1 MPQPYQPPAKYRTPL
16 HWTHRRRFILTHFN
30 LSDTDIRSISE
41 IIVGDA
47 GGFYPYISGP
57 KIVETFN
64 TEFGFNDSYEWGN
77 APTRWRYAAEK
88 IRFLLSAER
97 ADEFFSHMLSHRFMM
112 ARCQCGEV
120 KAREKVQSVLE
131 EFKRIVKPS
140 SLDITGTDGNYHLV
154 KTDNDLIFLGKG
166 GFAQVYYQKSTGLVV
181 KKLKRDLVVDE
192 SSRHRFKRE
201 FKIMKSLFDVEGVL
215 NVYDYSRED
224 CSYTMET
231 GDATLSDRAQDLTD
245 QQKIEVLRELLQ
257 TMGIVH
263 SRNIIH
269 RDISPTNIFFVGE
282 KIKVADFGLGKN
294 LETLSSYRTS
304 STNNFGQYYFCA
316 PEQLIYLK
324 DGDKRS
330 DVYSLGRLINYVM
343 TGHPA
348 HFSHRFRGISE
359 KATSQEPSNRYK
371 DANELL
377 EAFDRKDS
385 LSMDENHRKRILN
398 SMKAGVIEEDSI
410 GWILEKNPRELCDF
424 ILKSKWACDWL
435 IGFAQL
441 SSSYAAF
448 VIDSAQ
454 SGMKE
459 ACGSSFEANDP
470 FADIAF
476 GVLMGKAPFDVKE
489 RACRILSY
497 AAWTVNRFHAQDLIK
512 KAENQGIDPML
523 EDLLRKN
530 N

>member
-1 MPQPYQPPAKYRTPL
+1 M
-16 HWTHRRRFILTHFN
+16 THFN

-88 IRFLLSAER
+88 IRFLLSVER

-154 KTDNDLIFLGKG
+154 KTDNDLISLGEG

-224 CSYTMET
+224 CSCTMET

-257 TMGIVH
+257 TMRIVH

-330 DVYSLGRLINYVM
+330 DVYSLGRLI
-343 TGHPA
+343 
-348 HFSHRFRGISE
+348 
-359 KATSQEPSNRYK
+359 TSR
-371 DANELL
+371 
-377 EAFDRKDS
+377 
-385 LSMDENHRKRILN
+385 
-398 SMKAGVIEEDSI
+398 V
-410 GWILEKNPRELCDF
+410 
-424 ILKSKWACDWL
+424 
-435 IGFAQL
+435 QL
-441 SSSYAAF
+441 SP
-448 VIDSAQ
+448 SAKDH
-454 SGMKE
+454 SRP
-459 ACGSSFEANDP
+459 SP
-470 FADIAF
+470 
-476 GVLMGKAPFDVKE
+476 V
-489 RACRILSY
+489 RA
-497 AAWTVNRFHAQDLIK
+497 H
-512 KAENQGIDPML
+512 
-523 EDLLRKN
+523 
-530 N
+530 